1 MIEHPASVCVCSLS
15 RLAGTAE
22 ASGASHMITLIN
34 AGTPVERP
42 AQIAAERHLFLGF
55 NDIVTPL
62 EGMTP
67 PGTEHVEELIAF
79 AESWH
84 REAPLLIHCWAG
96 ISRSTAAAFITVCA
110 LNPRRDE
117 EELAA
122 SLRAAA
128 PSATPN
134 ARLVEL
140 ADDLLGRQGRM
151 SQAVHGIG
159 RGDFAAEGDPFAL
172 TLD

>member
-1 MIEHPASVCVCSLS
+1 MIDHPASVCVCSLAQ
-15 RLAGTAE
+15 LADTAE
-22 ASGASHMITLIN
+22 LSGASHMITVIN

-42 AQIAAERHLFLGF
+42 AQIAPDRHLFLGF
-55 NDIVTPL
+55 NDIVAPI

-67 PGTEHVEELIAF
+67 PGAEHVEAMIAF
-79 AESWH
+79 AEAWH

-96 ISRSTAAAFITVCA
+96 ISRSTAAAFIAICA

-117 EELAA
+117 AELAA

-134 ARLVEL
+134 ARLVDL
-140 ADDLLGRQGRM
+140 ADDLLGRGGRM
-151 SQAVHGIG
+151 GRAVRDIG
-159 RGDFAAEGDPFAL
+159 RGAFAAQGDPFAL
-172 TLD
+172 TLE